1 MTVSSD
7 NSEPMKKQKCFKFE
21 KEKIVKSKIMGF
33 LRDENGLTIVEYA
46 VAAALIVLGVA
57 AAFFTLGNTVDGVIT
72 ALDAAI
78 TAP

>member
-1 MTVSSD
+1 ML
-7 NSEPMKKQKCFKFE
+7 KILKG
-21 KEKIVKSKIMGF
+21 KIVKNKVMAF
-33 LRDENGLTIVEYA
+33 LRDEDGLTIVEYA